1 MRKEG
6 GCQWT
11 VVLRVCLLH
20 AVVVTVPGAGSWG
33 PGAHGT
39 HRHQAGDSHAKG
51 ESPACHPSRQGVA
64 VLSVMVMEMA
74 VMMMEMAVMVMEMH
88 GSHDDGDGSHDVFLL
103 CGWITLAIRMT
114 VLSVMML
121 EVAIC
126 QSCWW
131 RWQSVNHADG
141 GGSHVN
147 VVVFRCGWTA
157 RLQTVQTADLPCFLC

>member
-1 MRKEG
+1 MLLLSLSQELDLGDQGPMEHIDIKLE
-6 GCQWT
+6 T
-11 VVLRVCLLH
+11 LMPRVSHLLVTL
-20 AVVVTVPGAGSWG
+20 AVRVTVS
-33 PGAHGT
+33 
-39 HRHQAGDSHAKG
+39 
-51 ESPACHPSRQGVA
+51 
-64 VLSVMVMEMA
+64 SVILMEMAIIVMEMV
-74 VMMMEMAVMVMEMH
+74 VMTMEMAVMVMEMD

-147 VVVFRCGWTA
+147 VVVFRCGWSA